1 MTENTLHSLS
11 FFYLFCTIIFTYS
24 NIFFLAFWIEFG
36 KTKQIVVT
44 LVAATLK
51 ALLPISKTND
61 RLSGRKFYAGNID
74 NLFWNM
80 LAHISS
86 YQHTKSAPTEVS
98 APKNANSKLSPNELI
113 RR

>member
-1 MTENTLHSLS
+1 M
-11 FFYLFCTIIFTYS
+11 FK
-24 NIFFLAFWIEFG
+24 FG

-44 LVAATLK
+44 FVATTFNTLHSV
-51 ALLPISKTND
+51 SKTND
-61 RLSGRKFYAGNID
+61 RFSGREFYAGNIG
-74 NLFWNM
+74 NFFWNV

-86 YQHTKSAPTEVS
+86 YQHTKSALTEVS

>member
-1 MTENTLHSLS
+1 M
-11 FFYLFCTIIFTYS
+11 FVFPF
-24 NIFFLAFWIEFG
+24 AFGIKFG
-36 KTKQIVVT
+36 KTKQVVVT
-44 LVAATLK
+44 LVATTFK
-51 ALLPISKTND
+51 ALFSVAKTNG
-61 RLSGRKFYAGNID
+61 RLSWREFYASNIN